1 MPSIKEILFIEA
13 KHISPE
19 ALGLTGEALA
29 NYNNEIDQRIMI
41 AEIEASIYKTKLGGL
56 YNLAAALLTAH
67 NINLSDLSSKGQ
79 SGFVIEEK
87 INEETIK
94 YSQSKNDSDY
104 SATSYGKRYEALI
117 KPFQQTTKR
126 KVFGGFVARG
136 Q

>member
-1 MPSIKEILFIEA
+1 MPTIKEILFIEA
-13 KHISPE
+13 KHLSPD
-19 ALGLTGEALA
+19 ALGLSGEALA
-29 NYNNEIDQRIMI
+29 IYNNDIDQRIMV
-41 AEIEASIYKTKLGGL
+41 AEIEGEIYQKNLGGR
-56 YNLAAALLTAH
+56 YNLAIALLTAH
-67 NINLSDLSSKGQ
+67 NITLSDLSSKGQ

-117 KPFQQTTKR
+117 KPFQKTEKR

-136 Q
+136 K